1 MATHQTKVIIVGED
15 PVVGRAL
22 ETLLRSA
29 GYRARFLSNP
39 AADAFGE
46 LLADSHLLLVA
57 PPVSAERRRVLR
69 ARMRGRPT
77 ATGVAVL
84 ELVPTNGGEQLV
96 QREGVVLWPCSAEE
110 LKRGINSALRARE

>member
-1 MATHQTKVIIVGED
+1 MATDQTNVIIFGED

-22 ETLLRSA
+22 ETLLRSE
-29 GYRARFLSNP
+29 GYCTRVLSKP
-39 AADAFGE
+39 AVKELGE

-57 PPVSAERRRVLR
+57 PPVSDERRGVLR
-69 ARMRGRPT
+69 AGMRGPA

-96 QREGVVLWPCSAEE
+96 QSEGAVLWPCSAKE
-110 LKRGINSALRARE
+110 LKRAINSALRARE